1 MAGRMKHAALALALW
16 MGAFAGACGST
27 TPPPETA
34 ADKNDFDGESSPGDD
49 ATATSESAKAEKPA
63 KSEKTAADEG
73 EEAEAPAK
81 STPVQAT
88 KFEADLKK
96 IGINLKKIPELE
108 KLPSA
113 QKKKVMPLLQKAL
126 GYDTCQ
132 GCHAEGDF
140 KKETR
145 DMKIAREM
153 WRHFVVPLRSESG
166 GTLFCDSCHAG
177 NEHVLNR
184 KDKKAVQTFMEEEY
198 QYKLARADKEDMECG
213 TCHGDAMEI
222 KIIEKLWNIPK

>member
-1 MAGRMKHAALALALW
+1 MAARMKHAALALALW
-16 MGAFAGACGST
+16 MGAFAGACGSA

-34 ADKNDFDGESSPGDD
+34 ADKDDFDGESSPGEGE
-49 ATATSESAKAEKPA
+49 ATAGAEAEKPA
-63 KSEKTAADEG
+63 KPGKTAEA
-73 EEAEAPAK
+73 EEDEAPAK
-81 STPVQAT
+81 STPIQAT

-96 IGINLKKIPELE
+96 IGINLKKIPALE

-126 GYDTCQ
+126 GFDTCE

-145 DMKIAREM
+145 DMKVAREM
-153 WRHFVVPLRSESG
+153 WRNFVMPLRSEDG

-184 KDKKAVQTFMEEEY
+184 KDKKALQAFMEEEY
-198 QYKLARADKEDMECG
+198 QNKISRASKEDMECG
-213 TCHGDAMEI
+213 TCHGDAMET

>member
-1 MAGRMKHAALALALW
+1 MKHAALALALL
-16 MGAFAGACGST
+16 MGAFAGACGSA

-34 ADKNDFDGESSPGDD
+34 ADKDDFDGESSPGDES
-49 ATATSESAKAEKPA
+49 ATAGSESAKPA
-63 KSEKTAADEG
+63 KSDKTADKDAEADEG
-73 EEAEAPAK
+73 DKDEAPAK
-81 STPVQAT
+81 STPLQAT

-145 DMKIAREM
+145 DMKVAREM

-184 KDKKAVQTFMEEEY
+184 KDKKALQAFMEEEY
-198 QYKLARADKEDMECG
+198 QNKLARANKEDMECG
-213 TCHGDAMEI
+213 TCHGDAMET
-222 KIIEKLWNIPK
+222 KIIEKLWNIPE

>member
-1 MAGRMKHAALALALW
+1 MAARMKHAALALALW
-16 MGAFAGACGST
+16 MGAFAGACGSS

-34 ADKNDFDGESSPGDD
+34 ADKNDFDGESSPDEGK
-49 ATATSESAKAEKPA
+49 ATADAEGAKPA
-63 KSEKTAADEG
+63 KPEKDAEAQEHQ
-73 EEAEAPAK
+73 EEHAAPAK
-81 STPVQAT
+81 STPLQAT

-108 KLPSA
+108 KLPA
-113 QKKKVMPLLQKAL
+113 GQKKKVMPLLQKAL
-126 GYDTCQ
+126 GYDTCE
-132 GCHAEGDF
+132 GCHVEGDF

-145 DMKIAREM
+145 NMKVAREM
-153 WRHFVVPLRSESG
+153 WRHFVAPLRSESG

-184 KDKKAVQTFMEEEY
+184 KDKKALQAFMEEEY
-198 QYKLARADKEDMECG
+198 QNKVSRANKEDMECG
-213 TCHGDAMEI
+213 TCHGDAMET

>member
-1 MAGRMKHAALALALW
+1 MAARMKHAALALALW
-16 MGAFAGACGST
+16 MGAFAGACGSA

-34 ADKNDFDGESSPGDD
+34 ADKDDFDGESSPGEGD
-49 ATATSESAKAEKPA
+49 ATAGAEGEKPA
-63 KSEKTAADEG
+63 KPEKTAEADKG
-73 EEAEAPAK
+73 EEDEAPAK
-81 STPVQAT
+81 STPLQTT

-96 IGINLKKIPELE
+96 IGINLKKIPALE
-108 KLPSA
+108 KLPAA

-126 GYDTCQ
+126 GFDTCE

-145 DMKIAREM
+145 DMKVAREM
-153 WRHFVVPLRSESG
+153 WRNFVMPLRSESG

-184 KDKKAVQTFMEEEY
+184 KDKKALQTFMEEEY
-198 QYKLARADKEDMECG
+198 QYKLSRASKEDMECG
-213 TCHGDAMEI
+213 TCHGDAMET

>member
-1 MAGRMKHAALALALW
+1 MKHAALALALW

-34 ADKNDFDGESSPGDD
+34 ADKNDFDGESSPDEGK
-49 ATATSESAKAEKPA
+49 ATAEAEGAKPA
-63 KSEKTAADEG
+63 KPEKVAEAHEDE
-73 EEAEAPAK
+73 AQEAPAK
-81 STPVQAT
+81 STPIQAT

-108 KLPSA
+108 KLPTG

-126 GYDTCQ
+126 GYDTCE
-132 GCHAEGDF
+132 GCHATGDF

-145 DMKIAREM
+145 DMKVAREM

-184 KDKKAVQTFMEEEY
+184 KDKKALQAFMEEEY
-198 QYKLARADKEDMECG
+198 QNKVSRANKEDMECG
-213 TCHGDAMEI
+213 TCHGDAMET

>member
-1 MAGRMKHAALALALW
+1 MKHAALALALW

-34 ADKNDFDGESSPGDD
+34 ADKDDFDGETLPGDG
-49 ATATSESAKAEKPA
+49 ATGGSESAKADKPA
-63 KSEKTAADEG
+63 KAEKTAAADEG
-73 EEAEAPAK
+73 EDDEMPAK
-81 STPVQAT
+81 STPVQTT

-96 IGINLKKIPELE
+96 IGINLKKIPALE

-132 GCHAEGDF
+132 GCHVEGDF

-145 DMKIAREM
+145 DMKVAREM

-184 KDKKAVQTFMEEEY
+184 KDKKALQAFMEEEY

-213 TCHGDAMEI
+213 TCHGDAMET
-222 KIIEKLWNIPK
+222 KIIEKLWNIPE

>member
-1 MAGRMKHAALALALW
+1 MAARMKHAALALALW
-16 MGAFAGACGST
+16 MGALAGACSST

-34 ADKNDFDGESSPGDD
+34 ADKDDFDGETLPGDG
-49 ATATSESAKAEKPA
+49 AAGAASAKADKPA
-63 KSEKTAADEG
+63 KAEQTAAADEG
-73 EEAEAPAK
+73 GDMPAK
-81 STPVQAT
+81 STPIQAT

-96 IGINLKKIPELE
+96 IGINLKKIPPLE
-108 KLPSA
+108 KLPTA

-126 GYDTCQ
+126 GYDTCE

-145 DMKIAREM
+145 DMKVAREM

-184 KDKKAVQTFMEEEY
+184 KDKKALQAFMEEEY

-213 TCHGDAMEI
+213 TCHGDAMET
-222 KIIEKLWNIPK
+222 KIIEKLWKIEK